1 MTSDWFLLSQC
12 SGGLDALGEIWG
24 AWKGR
29 KWWVERRAVV
39 WEWDCGSSV
48 RQRRCPIRLP
58 VPLMPGS
65 DTGVKALQSATSV
78 KTTAFLYIGNIS
90 KKLSGVCVSYTL
102 LCVENIHENKHILQA
117 AAEQNGS
124 SWWVVSQL
132 SMYSGILLSW
142 AKYWRIQVYYKDKTN
157 IYSNSAS
164 GISYSFAVMWY
175 YIMLQ
180 CEHNITAFKLTAKWM
195 LFVSLK
201 KKKTYLYCVDYMPFV
216 QINFL

>member
-117 AAEQNGS
+117 AAEQNWIKLMS
-124 SWWVVSQL
+124 CVSVINVL
-132 SMYSGILLSW
+132 RHSAFVGKILKNSGLLQ
-142 AKYWRIQVYYKDKTN
+142 R
-157 IYSNSAS
+157 
-164 GISYSFAVMWY
+164 
-175 YIMLQ
+175 
-180 CEHNITAFKLTAKWM
+180 
-195 LFVSLK
+195 
-201 KKKTYLYCVDYMPFV
+201 
-216 QINFL
+216 